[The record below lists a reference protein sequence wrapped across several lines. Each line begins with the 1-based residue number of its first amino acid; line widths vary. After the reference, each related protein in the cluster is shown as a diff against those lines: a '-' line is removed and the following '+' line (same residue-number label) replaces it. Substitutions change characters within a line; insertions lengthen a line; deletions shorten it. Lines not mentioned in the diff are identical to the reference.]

1 VPKEFAHLDAKRLR
15 EKPIAI
21 GRTPPDFLFRAKSR
35 PPKKIGAT
43 SDGQPLDKTR
53 LMNAVKAVR
62 KS

>member
-1 VPKEFAHLDAKRLR
+1 MDAKRLR

-43 SDGQPLDKTR
+43 SDGQPLYKTR